1 MFRKSVS
8 IVLVLLIVALAVL
21 PFTVSAKS
29 NSDFEYSL
37 NGGKAEI
44 TKYIG
49 TASAVVVPDKLD
61 GCEVESI
68 VYPAFSF
75 NNDIESIALPESLKR
90 IGSEAFSSCKKLS
103 SITLPKSLEKLG
115 IDCFQECVSLK
126 TINVEEGNEIF
137 RSIDGNL
144 YNTDETKLIQYA
156 VGKTDEAFEIPEI
169 VKTIC
174 ESAFSSCK
182 SLKTVSIPDSVTA
195 IEDSAFLYCSALS
208 NVKVPSTVEDIGF
221 GIFMNCENLTDVT
234 LPDRLE
240 SIGMYAFDGC
250 SKLET
255 VKLPE
260 NLTIIKDCTFYDCGS
275 LKNIVIPDTVTSIG
289 QEAFYF
295 CKNLSDVELPEGLSS
310 LSEYAFGYC
319 QKLESVTLGS
329 NLKTVGEGA
338 FRWCKSLKNVTV
350 KGASTKISELAFDAA
365 AKSLAISGHIG
376 SYAESYAKNER
387 IGFINLDSPVSIKSL
402 KMNKLKSKTY
412 TGKAVSQSV
421 VIKNNRHTLVE
432 GIDFTVTCRNNKSV
446 GTATVIV
453 KGKGDYTG
461 TITGAFK
468 ITKAANPLTVKT
480 AVTRVKC
487 SDLQRRNVTVKP
499 LTVRK
504 NQGKLSFKKISGNSR
519 IVLNTS
525 TGKFT
530 VKKGL
535 KKGTYAL
542 KVRVSA
548 KGNNN
553 YKGVS
558 KNVTVKIKVN

>member
-156 VGKTDEAFEIPEI
+156 VGKTDEAFEIPET

-402 KMNKLKSKTY
+402 KMNKLKS
-412 TGKAVSQSV
+412 
-421 VIKNNRHTLVE
+421 
-432 GIDFTVTCRNNKSV
+432 FTVTCRNNKSV